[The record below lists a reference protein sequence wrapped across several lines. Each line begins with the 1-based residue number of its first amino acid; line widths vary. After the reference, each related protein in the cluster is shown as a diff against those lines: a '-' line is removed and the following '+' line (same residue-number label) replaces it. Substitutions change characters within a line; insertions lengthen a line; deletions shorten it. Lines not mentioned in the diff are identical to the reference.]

1 MIAQCPKCQTH
12 YTLSKEQLAMAEG
25 QVRCGACMTVFLA
38 KENQAS
44 AKSTSTSDLL
54 IDDKSISDFSDDPF
68 NIGNLD
74 QADENWA
81 NAMLDDDTTS
91 SASKASS
98 KPHPKK
104 NHSLDELD
112 DLTEFENMLHLDD
125 DDPLHQSSPSLLSGN
140 MAELPIEFH
149 YKGRKQLWLKALYS
163 ILSIVL
169 ILLVGYQVFLYR
181 LNDLSKDP
189 SFRPSY
195 QKACQLLNCQ
205 LPPPYDIDRIHISHL
220 TVKSHPYLDGI
231 LLVDLILTNT
241 ADYAQPLP
249 QLELFFTNND
259 EKIVAGKSFEPRE
272 YLRGEM
278 QSKKALPIRQPIHI
292 AMEVVDPGKSANGYF
307 VQLRSDK
314 NQEKK

>member
-1 MIAQCPKCQTH
+1 
-12 YTLSKEQLAMAEG
+12 
-25 QVRCGACMTVFLA
+25 
-38 KENQAS
+38 
-44 AKSTSTSDLL
+44 LL
-54 IDDKSISDFSDDPF
+54 IDEKSISDFSDDPF
-68 NIGNLD
+68 NIGNID
-74 QADENWA
+74 QADESWA
-81 NAMLDDDTTS
+81 KAMLDDDT
-91 SASKASS
+91 ASS
-98 KPHPKK
+98 TNNTSPKARPKK
-104 NHSLDELD
+104 NRSLDELD

-125 DDPLHQSSPSLLSGN
+125 DDPLHQGSPSLLSGS

-163 ILSIVL
+163 ILSIML

-189 SFRPSY
+189 SFRPYY
-195 QKACQLLNCQ
+195 QKACQLLSCQ

-231 LLVDLILTNT
+231 LLVDLILPNT

-249 QLELFFTNND
+249 QLELFFTNNN
-259 EKIVAGKSFEPRE
+259 EQIVAGKSFEPKE

-278 QSKKALPIRQPIHI
+278 QSKKALPIKQPIHI

-307 VQLRSDK
+307 VQLRSHK